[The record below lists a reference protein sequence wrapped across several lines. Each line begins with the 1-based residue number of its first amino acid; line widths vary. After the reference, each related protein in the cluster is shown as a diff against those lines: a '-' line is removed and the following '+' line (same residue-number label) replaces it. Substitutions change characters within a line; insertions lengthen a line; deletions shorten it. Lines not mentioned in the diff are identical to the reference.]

1 MVSWL
6 AERSVDAVA
15 AALEKVC
22 PELVGPPIELHDMW
36 VETGNPLWARSSAF
50 VGDAWVVKFAW
61 SEPAAIKLER
71 EIHTLLAVATSDRP
85 PPVRRVSAWSSDPV
99 LMVSPFV
106 PGSPVLGNAIARSS
120 AAQVHHLGGELANML
135 AAFHDPATHG
145 AIERSG
151 VRLPPPTPQATTAEL
166 RARLSPMLDAPRRA
180 CVEGW
185 CDWVDGALAAHE
197 PEPVILHGDFHG
209 YNLVVDESQQ
219 VQAVLDLEEASL
231 GDYHYDFRYLP
242 AQEPTLGLLL
252 ATVESYE
259 RLTKRRVSLDRVM
272 AWHVRTVLGDALW
285 RTEAEVALPGG
296 GTPASWIDELDAR
309 MTELPLGKA

>member
-6 AERSVDAVA
+6 GERSLDAVA
-15 AALEKVC
+15 AALGRVC
-22 PELVGPPIELHDMW
+22 PELVGRPLELHDMW

-71 EIHTLLAVATSDRP
+71 EIHTLLALATSERP
-85 PPVRRVSAWSSDPV
+85 PPVRRVHAWSSDPV

-106 PGSPVLGNAIARSS
+106 PGSPVLGNAIAQSS
-120 AAQVHHLGGELANML
+120 AAQVRHLGDELASVL
-135 AAFHDPATHG
+135 AAFHHPATRD

-151 VRLPPPTPQATTAEL
+151 VQLPPPTPQATTAEL
-166 RARLSPMLDAPRRA
+166 RARLCPMLDSPRRA
-180 CVEGW
+180 RVDAW
-185 CDWVDGALAAHE
+185 CDWVDGALAANE
-197 PEPVILHGDFHG
+197 PDAVVLHGDFHG

-219 VQAVLDLEEASL
+219 VRAVLDLEEASR

-242 AQEPTLGLLL
+242 AQEPTLGLLR
-252 ATVESYE
+252 ATVASYE

-272 AWHVRTVLGDALW
+272 AWHVRTVHGDALW
-285 RTEAEVALPGG
+285 RTEADVALPGG
-296 GTPASWIDELDAR
+296 GTPASWIDELAAR
-309 MTELPLGKA
+309 MTALDLARV